1 MQDKEN
7 NVNSSKKDRAG
18 CIVGI
23 VLFLVLIAWIRI
35 SDRIDEKRNNRE
47 RELYSE
53 LLMRADSAFN
63 HCDFEQEIAL
73 LEEAY
78 QHANFD
84 FKTINKMKVKWRIIG
99 RYEFLKEF
107 EKANKLLNA
116 FTKEFGQSVFTDL
129 LHARLLIE
137 EGKSQEA
144 YTVLES
150 VISSFKGY
158 KDVGVFGK
166 LWTLFT
172 DSDNNERI
180 IKNYYEYFYGYIC
193 CINALEFED
202 FIINDSIL
210 KIENRKRLFDIA
222 PELDIVTKSYL
233 DFKDKRPSSHAYD
246 DEAEYQ
252 IMQSARFPYTFSDSI
267 DNLIEELY
275 RAKWNYTTKFLIL
288 HDAVYGYEDTKTKMS
303 NIIQRNHTTV
313 EKFPKFLVDVYMSLG
328 EENNKSHIT
337 YEDFRS
343 FYKMGWMYLV
353 KLKPV
358 TIDGQISSFI
368 KAGITDSRILIKCND
383 WAFSDS
389 LLFTSDNVVRD
400 IGKTK
405 EIVLLSDEYKLDTIK
420 ITTDKLGVL
429 IQYVPV
435 PIALYQMLLLDFS
448 FNDTIE

>member
-1 MQDKEN
+1 M
-7 NVNSSKKDRAG
+7 
-18 CIVGI
+18 
-23 VLFLVLIAWIRI
+23 
-35 SDRIDEKRNNRE
+35 
-47 RELYSE
+47 
-53 LLMRADSAFN
+53 
-63 HCDFEQEIAL
+63 
-73 LEEAY
+73 
-78 QHANFD
+78 
-84 FKTINKMKVKWRIIG
+84 
-99 RYEFLKEF
+99 
-107 EKANKLLNA
+107 
-116 FTKEFGQSVFTDL
+116 
-129 LHARLLIE
+129 
-137 EGKSQEA
+137 
-144 YTVLES
+144 
-150 VISSFKGY
+150 
-158 KDVGVFGK
+158 
-166 LWTLFT
+166 
-172 DSDNNERI
+172 
-180 IKNYYEYFYGYIC
+180 
-193 CINALEFED
+193 NALEFED
-202 FIINDSIL
+202 FIITDSIL
-210 KIENRKRLFDIA
+210 KIENRKRLFNIA
-222 PELDIVTKSYL
+222 PELDIVAKSYL
-233 DFKDKRPSSHAYD
+233 DFKDERPSSHAYD

-353 KLKPV
+353 KLKPE
-358 TIDGQISSFI
+358 TIDEQISSFI
-368 KAGITDSRILIKCND
+368 KAGITDSRILIRCND

-389 LLFTSDNVVRD
+389 LLFTSDNVVQD

-448 FNDTIE
+448 VNDTIE